1 MGTTQFFPQE
11 AIEFYP
17 LLGVNP
23 KPSPLGPDFYFGLP
37 SIAYHVLACAVKL
50 RAREI
55 IHQICIRREL
65 YIQKGHVSKDHVHLL
80 ISSPPHIS
88 VSETMQKIKGRSSRM
103 LQQEFPHLG
112 KRYWGQHLWAR
123 GYFALSVGQVTE
135 QMISD
140 YIEGHMEKPPDED

>member
-1 MGTTQFFPQE
+1 MEYRKGSHTIFNLQYHLVWVTK
-11 AIEFYP
+11 YR
-17 LLGVNP
+17 
-23 KPSPLGPDFYFGLP
+23 
-37 SIAYHVLACAVKL
+37 YHVLTGEVKL
-50 RAREI
+50 RTREI
-55 IHQICIRREL
+55 IRQICMRHEL

-80 ISSPPHIS
+80 VSSPPHIS

-123 GYFALSVGQVTE
+123 GYFALTVGQVTE

-140 YIEGHMEKPPDED
+140 YIEGHMEKPPDDNFTTDED